1 MNSISQNA
9 LLDERPLFSGLKVLD
24 IASFIA
30 GPAATTVLSDFGAE
44 VIKVERPGTG
54 DPYRQDYLRPP
65 NPASKEN
72 YPWQLDNRNKR
83 SVVVDL
89 KNPHAAEVLARL
101 IKWAD
106 VLVTNFPPRVRH
118 HLKLR

>member
-1 MNSISQNA
+1 MVLNNSKDTIPGTSIV
-9 LLDERPLFSGLKVLD
+9 DESLFSGLKVLD

-65 NPASKEN
+65 NPVWKEN
-72 YPWQLDNRNKR
+72 YPWQLTNRNKR
-83 SVVVDL
+83 SLVVDL
-89 KNPHAAEVLARL
+89 KNPDA
-101 IKWAD
+101 AD
-106 VLVTNFPPRVRH
+106 VLVR
-118 HLKLR
+118 L